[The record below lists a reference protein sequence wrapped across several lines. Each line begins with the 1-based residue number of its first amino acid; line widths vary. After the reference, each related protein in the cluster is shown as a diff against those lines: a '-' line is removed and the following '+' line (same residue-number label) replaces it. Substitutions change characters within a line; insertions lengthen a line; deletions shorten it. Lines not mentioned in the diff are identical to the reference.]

1 MRWLTFVALVLF
13 SSSLFAQEERGPYVA
28 VRVGQLEY
36 GDTIRNLIEV
46 SDTTKNLALSGGYWL
61 NRIVAVE
68 GIVGLSSDID
78 TIRSG
83 SIGTFRADNGVYVG
97 GAFQARVVGE
107 VDYTEI
113 RIVASARHFVIG
125 LGIFNMDVSGT
136 MAGTSEFQADG
147 ITQAPDAVFSNSI
160 AQSANGYSL
169 LLGAGWSIKER
180 WSVRAEYE
188 HFDLSRPDADV
199 LATSVQYRF

>member
-1 MRWLTFVALVLF
+1 MRCLMFVALALF
-13 SSSLFAQEERGPYVA
+13 SSSLFAQEERGPYVG
-28 VRVGQLEY
+28 VRLGQLDY
-36 GDTIRNLIEV
+36 GDTVRNLIEF
-46 SDTTKNLALSGGYWL
+46 SDTTTSLALSGGFWL
-61 NRIVAVE
+61 NRVVAVE

-83 SIGTFRADNGVYVG
+83 SVGNFRADNGVYVG

-125 LGIFNMDVSGT
+125 IGLFNMDVSGT
-136 MAGTSEFQADG
+136 MAGTSEFQADS
-147 ITQAPDAVFSNSI
+147 IPQAPDAVFSNSI
-160 AQSANGYSL
+160 AHTANGYSL
-169 LLGAGWSIKER
+169 LLGVQWNIQER

-188 HFDLSRPDADV
+188 HFDLSRPDGHL
-199 LATSVQYRF
+199 LATSAQFRF